1 MLNDQW
7 MDVEVP
13 TAGSAVLLFG
23 WCTQIRSNGRIP
35 AVLHRVASTTPDR
48 RVSAVLFCAPKQ
60 PTTFLD
66 PIVRRGDESPK
77 YWSGIVA
84 GQLRGS
90 MARKWQMREG
100 TITPENLILE
110 EAEILATNMRTQ
122 DDVVEKTVAA

>member
-1 MLNDQW
+1 
-7 MDVEVP
+7 MDLEV
-13 TAGSAVLLFG
+13 TAPGSAVLLFG

-35 AVLHRVASTTPDR
+35 AVLHRVASTTHER

-60 PTTFLD
+60 PTTSLD
-66 PIVRRGDESPK
+66 PIVRQGESPK
-77 YWSGIVA
+77 YIPGIVA

-100 TITPENLILE
+100 TITPESLILE

-122 DDVVEKTVAA
+122 DDVVEQTVAA